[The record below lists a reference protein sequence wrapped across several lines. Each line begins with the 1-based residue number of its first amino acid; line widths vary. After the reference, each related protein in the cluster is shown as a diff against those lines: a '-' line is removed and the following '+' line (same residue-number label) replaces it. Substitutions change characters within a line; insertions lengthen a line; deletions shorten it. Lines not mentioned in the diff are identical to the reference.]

1 MKMKRIGYG
10 FLLVFI
16 FLLSGIVKGQEPLDH
31 QRRIYASP
39 EGKLYIQ
46 KSMPVYLRIATSPDE
61 DAESYLLKS
70 EESSEYSNP
79 MYFDTEGWNSVRSPW
94 AVDTSTKQPVYPQ
107 QDIVFEVY
115 ADSKAPETK
124 LDVSN
129 AQAYMKEGERYYGKE
144 IQVDLSAKDEL
155 SGTEEIYYSWNG
167 KSYQPYEAP
176 IEFNEEKH
184 YELKYYAI
192 DHVRNVESPDSLDFY
207 LDKSAPE
214 TRYSIE
220 GNTKDNILG
229 QDVKIKLESE
239 DSLSG
244 VKEIRYSINEG
255 EEKTYT
261 GPIPVSKFE
270 KEENKLVFY
279 AIDFVN
285 NKEELQSL
293 TSSVNQAS
301 SGSDNGGD
309 NGGDGNFSY
318 YIDKEAPEVNLEI
331 VGDKHNGEE
340 QLFISSRS
348 RIKLTAEDTKSGIKK
363 ISYSIN
369 NSDLDNKYEEPFQF
383 QMDGM
388 GYLNYAASDKVGN
401 QSNRKT
407 KAIYNDAG
415 LPESSVSYEGRH
427 FENRDTLFV
436 TPDTKFTMNGE
447 DAESG
452 LKNVLYSI
460 NNKDEKAYSGPVKIT
475 KPGFHDF
482 NFHAVDRVNN
492 EETTHKL
499 NVYVDNEAPEIY
511 PHFSVESIGTK
522 VIRGEK
528 YRIYPSNSKLYIGAT
543 DKACGTDNI
552 NYKINGGK
560 LRSQVPIK
568 QFDPGNYSIEI
579 HAYDHL
585 NNHSVKTIKFAIEH

>member
-1 MKMKRIGYG
+1 MNRIGYG
-10 FLLVFI
+10 ILLVF
-16 FLLSGIVKGQEPLDH
+16 LLSLTGVIEAQEPLDH
-31 QRRIYASP
+31 EKRIYVSP
-39 EGKLYIQ
+39 EGKVFIQ

-70 EESSEYSNP
+70 EQSSEYSNP
-79 MYFDTEGWNSVRSPW
+79 MYFDTEGWNTIRSPW
-94 AVDTSTKQPVYPQ
+94 AVDTSSKEPVYPQ
-107 QDIVFEVY
+107 QDIIFEIF
-115 ADSKAPETK
+115 ADSKAPRTE

-129 AQAYMKEGERYYGKE
+129 AEVYMKEGERYYGKE
-144 IQVDLSAKDEL
+144 IQVELSPEDAL
-155 SGTEEIYYSWNG
+155 SGTEEIYYSLNG
-167 KSYQPYEAP
+167 KSYQSYEGP
-176 IEFNEEKH
+176 VEFNEEKH
-184 YELKYYAI
+184 HVLKYYAI
-192 DHVRNVESPDSLDFY
+192 DHVRNVESPDSLDFR
-207 LDKSAPE
+207 LDMSAPE
-214 TRYSIE
+214 THYSIE

-244 VKEIRYSINEG
+244 VKEIRYSINDG

-261 GPIPVSKFE
+261 NPIPVSKFQQ
-270 KEENKLVFY
+270 EENKLVFY
-279 AIDFVN
+279 AIDYVN

-301 SGSDNGGD
+301 AGSDNGGD
-309 NGGDGNFSY
+309 NGGGGSFSY
-318 YIDKEAPEVNLEI
+318 YIDKEAPKVNLQI
-331 VGDKHNGEE
+331 VGDKHNGDE

-348 RIKLTAEDTKSGIKK
+348 QIKLTAEDSKSGVKN

-369 NSDLDNKYEEPFQF
+369 NSGLDNKYEEPFRF
-383 QMDGM
+383 QVDGM
-388 GYLNYAASDKVGN
+388 GYLNYAASDQVGN

-415 LPESSVSYEGRH
+415 LPESSVSYEGLH

-436 TPDTKFTMNGE
+436 RPDTKFTMNAE

-452 LKNVLYSI
+452 LKNVLYTI
-460 NNKDEKAYSGPVKIT
+460 DNRDEQTYNGPVKIT

-492 EETTHKL
+492 EEEAHKL
-499 NVYVDNEAPEIY
+499 NVYVDKEAPEIY

-522 VIRGEK
+522 IVRGEK
-528 YRIYPSNSKLYIGAT
+528 YTIYPSNSKLYIGAT
-543 DKACGTDNI
+543 DKACGTDYI
-552 NYKINGGK
+552 NYKINGGELK
-560 LRSQVPIK
+560 SQVPIN
-568 QFDPGNYSIEI
+568 QFDAGNYSIEI

-585 NNHSVKTIKFAIEH
+585 NNKSVKTIKFAIEH